1 MSNENELLEKVI
13 STTTVGAD
21 SGGILNPVQSAR
33 FIDYM
38 WDATV
43 LAKEGRIVRMAATQ
57 VDIDKVSVGSR
68 LVRVA
73 TEATDDGVNSDA
85 TFTKV
90 SLTSR
95 KLRLDFEL
103 SSESLED
110 NIEGEALED
119 HIASLMA
126 SQFGN
131 DVEDLAINGDTTLT
145 GDPLLKAFD
154 GFKKLGLNN
163 AHVVAGGGATL
174 SGNTAV
180 DGKALFDKAIKALP
194 RKYFQRRNQ
203 LRFYTGSNLQQ
214 NYLYGLTNIA
224 TSPYDIAGSI
234 LQGNPVAPNGPAGN
248 ITPLAFGIPVKEV
261 PLFSETLSGTY
272 SAASGNHGYIEL
284 TFPQNR
290 IWGIKRDV
298 TVYREFKNKK
308 DAIEYT
314 VYVRTGVQVENQDAV
329 VVVKDVKV
337 T

>member
-1 MSNENELLEKVI
+1 MLEKVV
-13 STTTVGAD
+13 TTTAVGAAG
-21 SGGILNPVQSAR
+21 GGILNPEQSSR

-38 WDATV
+38 WDATT
-43 LAKEGRIVRMAATQ
+43 LAKEGRLVRMKSPT
-57 VDIDKVSVGSR
+57 VDIDKISVGSR
-68 LVRVA
+68 LARLA
-73 TEATDDGVNSDA
+73 TEATDDGVNAEPS
-85 TFTKV
+85 FGKV
-90 SLTSR
+90 SLTTK

-110 NIEGEALED
+110 NIEGRSLED

-126 SQFGN
+126 TQFGN
-131 DVEDLAINGDTTLT
+131 DVEDLAINGDTTLS
-145 GDPLLKAFD
+145 GDPLLKSFD
-154 GFKKLGLNN
+154 GFRKLVLAGGR
-163 AHVVAGGGATL
+163 VVSGGGATL
-174 SGNTAV
+174 SGNTSV
-180 DGKALFDKAIKALP
+180 DGKAVFDKAIKALP

-261 PLFSETLSGTY
+261 PLFSETLTGTY
-272 SAASGNHGYIEL
+272 SGASGNHGYVEL

-298 TVYREFKNKK
+298 TVYRKFHEKK

-314 VYVRTGVQVENQDAV
+314 VFVRTGVQVENLDAFV
-329 VVVKDVKV
+329 HTKDVKV

>member
-1 MSNENELLEKVI
+1 MLEKVI
-13 STTTVGAD
+13 STTTVGA
-21 SGGILNPVQSAR
+21 GGGGLLNPEQSSR

-43 LAKEGRIVRMAATQ
+43 LAKEGRTVRMSAQQ
-57 VDIDKVSVGSR
+57 VDIDKVSVGTR
-68 LVRVA
+68 LARLA
-73 TEATDDGVNSDA
+73 SEATDDGVNAEA
-85 TFTKV
+85 TFTKI
-90 SLTSR
+90 SLTTQ

-103 SSESLED
+103 STESLED
-110 NIEGEALED
+110 NIEGRSLED

-145 GDPLLKAFD
+145 GDPLLKSFD
-154 GFKKLGLNN
+154 GFRKLVLNN
-163 AHVVAGGGATL
+163 GRVVSAGGATL
-174 SGNTAV
+174 SGNTSV
-180 DGKALFDKAIKALP
+180 DGKAIFDKAIKQMP

-234 LQGNPVAPNGPAGN
+234 LQGSPVAPNGAAGN

-261 PLFSETLSGTY
+261 PLFSETLAGTY
-272 SAASGNHGYIEL
+272 SGQSGYHGYVEL

-298 TVYREFKNKK
+298 TVYRAFAEKK

-314 VYVRTGVQVENQDAV
+314 VYVRTGVQVENQDAFV
-329 VVVKDVKV
+329 HVKDVRV

>member
-1 MSNENELLEKVI
+1 MLEKVV
-13 STTTVGAD
+13 TTTAVGAAG
-21 SGGILNPVQSAR
+21 GGILNPEQSSR

-38 WDATV
+38 WDATT
-43 LAKEGRIVRMAATQ
+43 LAKEGRLVRMKSPT
-57 VDIDKVSVGSR
+57 VDIDKISVGSR
-68 LVRVA
+68 LARLA
-73 TEATDDGVNSDA
+73 TEATDDGVNAEPS
-85 TFTKV
+85 FGKV
-90 SLTSR
+90 SLTTK

-110 NIEGEALED
+110 NIEGRSLED

-126 SQFGN
+126 TQFGN
-131 DVEDLAINGDTTLT
+131 DVEDLAINGDTTLS
-145 GDPLLKAFD
+145 GDPLLKSFD
-154 GFKKLGLNN
+154 GFRKLVLAGGR
-163 AHVVAGGGATL
+163 VVSSGGATL

-180 DGKALFDKAIKALP
+180 DGKAVFDKAIKALP

-234 LQGNPVAPNGPAGN
+234 LQGSPVAPNGSAGN

-261 PLFSETLSGTY
+261 PLFSETLTGTY
-272 SAASGNHGYIEL
+272 SGASGNHGYVEL

-298 TVYREFKNKK
+298 TVYRKFHEKK

-314 VYVRTGVQVENQDAV
+314 VFVRTGVQVENLDAFV
-329 VVVKDVKV
+329 ISKDVKV
-337 T
+337 S